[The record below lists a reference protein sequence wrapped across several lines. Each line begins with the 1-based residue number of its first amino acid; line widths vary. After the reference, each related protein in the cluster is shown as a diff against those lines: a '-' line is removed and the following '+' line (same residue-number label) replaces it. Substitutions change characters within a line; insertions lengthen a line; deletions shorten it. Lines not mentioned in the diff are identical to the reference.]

1 MLQGMGGMPDP
12 GALAAANPLLA
23 GSIAT
28 SLAHGGLDGMA
39 LSAGLAA
46 QMPPGGLSGLSLG
59 APMGGPG
66 APNGG
71 GPGQGFPGD
80 PGAMG
85 NGGRGPADALAA
97 QNLSKLSAAGRAGG
111 AGPGGPGGAGPPGGG
126 AFAPAGARLWGQKIG
141 SNDKFNEWKLF
152 IGQVPLEV
160 RGALARRPGAL
171 PLAGFLLGLHRSL
184 GVRTAACTHGVTGHS
199 CTPRCP

>member
-1 MLQGMGGMPDP
+1 MLQGMGGMQDP

-66 APNGG
+66 APNGA

-85 NGGRGPADALAA
+85 NGGGGHVGGGRGPADALAA

-111 AGPGGPGGAGPPGGG
+111 PGGGGGPGAGPPGAG

-160 RGALARRPGAL
+160 RGAL
-171 PLAGFLLGLHRSL
+171 LAGLG
-184 GVRTAACTHGVTGHS
+184 
-199 CTPRCP
+199 